1 MLYDIMIFEG
11 EVLLLLL
18 GLVNCDDWVFDDLD
32 DYCIGC
38 EIGCKLVSF
47 GSGVYFCLGVYLV
60 WMEVWVVLGVL
71 LCWICNYEVDDDN
84 VVCVYFSNV
93 CGFVYLLISV

>member
-47 GSGVYFCLGVYLV
+47 GSGVYFCLGFI
-60 WMEVWVVLGVL
+60 WFGWKFGWFWV
-71 LCWICNYEVDDDN
+71 CC
-84 VVCVYFSNV
+84 CV
-93 CGFVYLLISV
+93 GFVIMKLMMIMLCVFILVMCVDLFIC